1 MTTSRVEL
9 HIRRLE
15 LDAATAPSRAAL
27 CAAVEAELAVRL
39 GLAPADRTGADDDSG
54 RDRDGAGD
62 ADRGR
67 AGRCAVPADAAVAA
81 LGRQVA
87 LAVLRELGARD
98 PARPRPRAGERR
110 P

>member
-39 GLAPADRTGADDDSG
+39 GLAPADR
-54 RDRDGAGD
+54 
-62 ADRGR
+62 DRG
-67 AGRCAVPADAAVAA
+67 GRCAVPADAAVAA

-87 LAVLRELGARD
+87 LAVLRELGARETV
-98 PARPRPRAGERR
+98 RAGERR

>member
-9 HIRRLE
+9 RIRRLE

-27 CAAVEAELAVRL
+27 CAAVEAELAVGL
-39 GLAPADRTGADDDSG
+39 GLAPAS
-54 RDRDGAGD
+54 D

-67 AGRCAVPADAAVAA
+67 AGRCTVPADAAVAA

-87 LAVLRELGARD
+87 LAVMRELGVRE

>member
-27 CAAVEAELAVRL
+27 CAAVEAEVAARL
-39 GLAPADRTGADDDSG
+39 GLGPAYRDRAGADG
-54 RDRDGAGD
+54 TGP
-62 ADRGR
+62 GR
-67 AGRCAVPADAAVAA
+67 AGRCSVPADAALTA

-87 LAVLRELGARD
+87 LAVLRELGVHEA
-98 PARPRPRAGERR
+98 ARPRPRAGEHR